1 MLAERQL
8 NDKVYVPLIW
18 AFSIIVPVVVGVLLT
33 PGLIPPLDIGFDPL
47 ILPKINA
54 GINSTVSIL
63 LILGYFFV
71 RSGRI
76 QYHRVSMVT
85 AFVFSAIFLVT
96 YVMYHLT
103 VGHTPYCEAGL
114 VPKGLYYATL
124 ISHILLSV
132 TIIPLASF
140 SIYRALKGSVDRHK
154 RLAKI
159 TFPLWLYVSITGV
172 LVYAFISPC
181 YG

>member
-1 MLAERQL
+1 MQADRPL
-8 NDKVYVPLIW
+8 NDKLYIPLIW
-18 AFSIIVPVVVGVLLT
+18 AFSIIVPVAVGILLT
-33 PGLIPPLDIGFDPL
+33 PGLIPPLEVGFDPL

-63 LILGYFFV
+63 LILAFIYIRKGNI
-71 RSGRI
+71 SS
-76 QYHRVSMVT
+76 HRLAMLS
-85 AFVFSAIFLVT
+85 AFGLSAIFLLT
-96 YVMYHLT
+96 YVLYHLT
-103 VGHTPYCEAGL
+103 VGHTPYCESGW
-114 VPKGLYYATL
+114 VPKNIYYFTL

-140 SIYRALKGSVDRHK
+140 SIYRALNGTIDRHK

-159 TFPLWLYVSITGV
+159 TLPLWLYVSITGV
-172 LVYAFISPC
+172 LVYLFISPC

>member
-1 MLAERQL
+1 MLVEKQL
-8 NDKVYVPLIW
+8 NDNVYVPLIW

-33 PGLIPPLDIGFDPL
+33 PGLIPPLNLGFDPL
-47 ILPKINA
+47 ILPRINA
-54 GINSTVSIL
+54 GINSSVSVL
-63 LILGYFFV
+63 LILGFLFI
-71 RSGRI
+71 RSGNI
-76 QYHRVSMVT
+76 AYHRLAMVS
-85 AFVFSAIFLVT
+85 AFGLSAIFLIT
-96 YVMYHLT
+96 YVLYHLT
-103 VGHTPYCEAGL
+103 VGHTPYCDAGW
-114 VPKGLYYATL
+114 VPKGVYYFTL

-140 SIYRALKGSVDRHK
+140 SIYRAIKGSIDKHK